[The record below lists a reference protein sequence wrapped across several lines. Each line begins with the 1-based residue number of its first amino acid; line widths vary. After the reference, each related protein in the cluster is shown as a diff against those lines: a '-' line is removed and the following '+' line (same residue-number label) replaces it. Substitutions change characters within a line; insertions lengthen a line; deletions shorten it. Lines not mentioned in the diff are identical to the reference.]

1 MLRLR
6 TIVATMMLNFCVRYG
21 YRCLHHA
28 FTTASSLSLTLK
40 TEQHS
45 LTLTSF
51 RSSPRS
57 ISTSPLNMSPC
68 LHSWPIYLIVFKESY
83 FFRMG
88 SLILEGASRLD
99 AFSVYPVPAWLPCRG
114 LGRPTGTPAAGPSRS
129 SRTKDSSSQ
138 ISCAHAG

>member
-1 MLRLR
+1 MFLCINYEFLLKKELKKGFLKVEIHIGGGSSLLLRLR

-99 AFSVYPVPAWLPCRG
+99 AFSVYPV
-114 LGRPTGTPAAGPSRS
+114 
-129 SRTKDSSSQ
+129 RT
-138 ISCAHAG
+138 